1 MPRPRKC
8 KKVCCLP
15 ENSLFGPLDKMN
27 IDSEI
32 IVMTVDEYETIRLID
47 LEGLNQEECAD
58 RMNAA
63 RTTIQRIYYDARKKL
78 AKSLVQGNRI
88 RIEGGDYK
96 LCEEVE
102 TQFQCTQCCKNKC
115 LDKNLFIDSLNK

>member
-8 KKVCCLP
+8 KRVCCLP
-15 ENSLFGPLDKMN
+15 ENNLFGPLDKMN

-63 RTTIQRIYYDARKKL
+63 RTTIQRVYYDARKKL
-78 AKSLVQGNRI
+78 AKSLVHGNRI
-88 RIEGGDYK
+88 RIEGGDYE
-96 LCEEVE
+96 LCGQVERLLRCEE
-102 TQFQCTQCCKNKC
+102 CCK
-115 LDKNLFIDSLNK
+115 LLE